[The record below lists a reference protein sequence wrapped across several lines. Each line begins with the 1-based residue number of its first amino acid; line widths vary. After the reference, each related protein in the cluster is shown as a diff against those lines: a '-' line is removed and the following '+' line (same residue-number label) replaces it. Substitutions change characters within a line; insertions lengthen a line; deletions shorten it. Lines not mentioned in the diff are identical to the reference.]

1 MLSILRSCQFLSLG
15 HPENLMNLFI
25 ESNLT
30 EYSGPQDLTWF
41 KYSFEVYPCQ
51 RGEKG
56 LLALKQKNI

>member
-1 MLSILRSCQFLSLG
+1 
-15 HPENLMNLFI
+15 MNLFI
-25 ESNLT
+25 ESNLA

-56 LLALKQKNI
+56 SLALKQKNI